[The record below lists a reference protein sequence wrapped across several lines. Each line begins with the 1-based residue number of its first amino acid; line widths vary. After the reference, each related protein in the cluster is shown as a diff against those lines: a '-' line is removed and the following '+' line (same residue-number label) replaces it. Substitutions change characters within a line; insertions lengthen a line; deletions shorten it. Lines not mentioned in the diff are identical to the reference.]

1 MDWSHL
7 WHNLLQ
13 WVSLYPL
20 ATYLAIFLIS
30 LSESLA
36 LVGLL
41 VPGTVMMVG
50 IGALAGSGAIS
61 LKITLLAAMA
71 GAISGD
77 GLSYWLGHHYHQGIK
92 ELWPFRKHPQL
103 LQRGEEF
110 FHKHGGKSVLF
121 GRFVGP
127 VRPVIPVI
135 AGMLDMP
142 VRRFLLVNILSA
154 IGWAFAYILPGVI
167 LGSSLTL
174 VGAVSTRLSLLLLML
189 GLLLWLTFWLTRKGF
204 ERLGRLGAKGE
215 RLLPLLCIALLL
227 AVWLFAGVLEDL
239 ITFDPLVQADQAI
252 YHWLQ
257 SLRSPWGDQFFVA
270 LTELGDALVLFP
282 LVLTVLAVLLFHRRF
297 RDVWYWLAA
306 VAGGVGLVQLFKWT
320 LHRPRPIDIYSGV
333 SSWGFPSGHSTM
345 SVVFYGFLALLLAR
359 SFAPRW
365 RWTPFG
371 AAIGVSL
378 LIALSRIYLGAHWLS
393 DVVGGMALGWSW
405 VILLGIFYLRGA
417 KTSVPMR
424 PVLLSVLLMLL
435 LAGVGH
441 INQRHA
447 SDLLRYRAQEPL
459 QILESA
465 DWQNQGFRQLPTW
478 RYTLLGDMEQP
489 LTLQLAGDPQ
499 YLARAL
505 FRHGWQPAPGLT
517 ARQLLNLFVSDIPVA
532 QLPLLPRLSNGRR
545 EILRLVK
552 YVPPSR
558 MVLRLWPTS
567 FQLKN
572 GEPLWAGTVEHET
585 AQPLANLLT
594 LPLGKKDFGASL
606 QTLAGD
612 LEQQNML
619 NMSWA
624 QVPPPLPAD
633 AVGKILLLKTPAGSG
648 VEMVK

>member
-1 MDWSHL
+1 MDWAQI
-7 WHNLLQ
+7 WNNLLL

-50 IGALAGSGAIS
+50 IGALAGTGVIS

-77 GLSYWLGHHYHQGIK
+77 GISYWLGHHYHQGIK
-92 ELWPFRKHPQL
+92 ELWPFHTHPQL
-103 LQRGEEF
+103 LNRGEEF

-142 VRRFLLVNILSA
+142 VRRFVLVNIFSA
-154 IGWAFAYILPGVI
+154 IGWALAYILPGVI

-189 GLLLWLTFWLTRKGF
+189 GLLLWLTFWLTRRGF
-204 ERLGRLGAKGE
+204 DSLGRLGPKGE
-215 RLLPLLCIALLL
+215 RLLPLLCLALLL
-227 AVWLFAGVLEDL
+227 AIWLFTGVLEDL
-239 ITFDPLVQADQAI
+239 ITFDPLVRADQAI

-270 LTELGDALVLFP
+270 LTELGDALVIFP
-282 LVLTVLAVLLFHRRF
+282 LVVTVLAVLLLLRKF
-297 RDVWYWLAA
+297 RELGYWLAA
-306 VAGGVGLVQLFKWT
+306 IGGGVGLVQLFKWT
-320 LHRPRPIDIYSGV
+320 LHRPRPIDIYAGV

-345 SVVFYGFLALLLAR
+345 SVVFYGFLALLLVR
-359 SFAPRW
+359 SVTPRW
-365 RWTPFG
+365 RWVPFG

-378 LIALSRIYLGAHWLS
+378 LIALSRIYLGAHWFS
-393 DVVGGMALGWSW
+393 DVAGGMALGWSW

-417 KTSVPMR
+417 TASVPKR
-424 PVLLSVLLMLL
+424 LLLLSVPLMLL
-435 LAGVGH
+435 LAGAWH

-447 SDLLRYRAQEPL
+447 ADMLRYRVQEPL
-459 QILESA
+459 QVLEIA

-478 RYTLLGDMEQP
+478 RYTLLGDVEQP

-499 YLARAL
+499 RLARAL
-505 FRHGWQPAPGLT
+505 FEQGWEQAPGLNP
-517 ARQLLNLFVSDIPVA
+517 RQLLNLFVSDIPVA
-532 QLPLLPRLSNGRR
+532 QLPLLPHLSNGRR

-552 YVPPSR
+552 YTPQSR

-567 FQLKN
+567 FQIRDGK
-572 GEPLWAGTVEHET
+572 PLWAGTVEHEI
-585 AQPLANLLT
+585 ARPLANLLT
-594 LPLGKKDFGASL
+594 LPLGKKDFSASL
-606 QTLAGD
+606 QELSRD
-612 LEQQNML
+612 LEQQNTISM
-619 NMSWA
+619 NWA
-624 QVPPPLPAD
+624 QVTSPLPAD
-633 AVGKILLLKTPAGSG
+633 AVGKTLLLKTPAAAG

>member
-1 MDWSHL
+1 MDWIQI
-7 WHNLLQ
+7 WDNLLQ
-13 WVSLYPL
+13 WVALYPL

-41 VPGTVMMVG
+41 VPGTVMMIG

-71 GAISGD
+71 GAVSGD
-77 GLSYWLGHHYHQGIK
+77 GISYWLGHHYHQGIK
-92 ELWPFRKHPQL
+92 KLWPFRTHPQL
-103 LQRGEEF
+103 LSRGEEF

-142 VRRFLLVNILSA
+142 VRRFLLVNIISA

-189 GLLLWLTFWLTRKGF
+189 GLLLWLTFWLTRRAF
-204 ERLGRLGAKGE
+204 DRLGRLGPKGE
-215 RLLPLLCIALLL
+215 RLLPLLCLALLL
-227 AVWLFAGVLEDL
+227 AIWLFAGVLEDL

-282 LVLTVLAVLLFHRRF
+282 LAVTVLAVLLLHRRF
-297 RDVWYWLAA
+297 REVGYWLAA
-306 VAGGVGLVQLFKWT
+306 IGGGVGLVQLFKWT
-320 LHRPRPIDIYSGV
+320 LHRPRPIDIYVGV

-359 SFAPRW
+359 SFPPRW

-378 LIALSRIYLGAHWLS
+378 LIALSRIYLGAHWFS

-417 KTSVPMR
+417 TPLIPKQLL
-424 PVLLSVLLMLL
+424 LLSVPLMLL
-435 LAGVGH
+435 LAGSWH

-447 SDLLRYRAQEPL
+447 SDLLRYRVQAPL
-459 QILESA
+459 QILEVA

-499 YLARAL
+499 SLARAL
-505 FRHGWQPAPGLT
+505 LKQGWQPAPGLT
-517 ARQLLNLFVSDIPVA
+517 ANCRCYPACPTAAAKSCDSSSTLHKVGWSCVSGRPPFSSGMENRCGQV
-532 QLPLLPRLSNGRR
+532 RLRMKS
-545 EILRLVK
+545 LV
-552 YVPPSR
+552 R
-558 MVLRLWPTS
+558 WL
-567 FQLKN
+567 
-572 GEPLWAGTVEHET
+572 
-585 AQPLANLLT
+585 
-594 LPLGKKDFGASL
+594 
-606 QTLAGD
+606 
-612 LEQQNML
+612 
-619 NMSWA
+619 
-624 QVPPPLPAD
+624 
-633 AVGKILLLKTPAGSG
+633 IC
-648 VEMVK
+648 